1 MAYNR
6 GAMRSPRS
14 CALPALILLHCS
26 SPPPVAPPAPEKC
39 AEPRPVVTLA
49 ASAQVNAGA
58 DGVGVPVQV
67 RLYQLKGQSKL
78 QSALFEDIWRDAPA
92 TLGEDLL
99 ATRELTVFPEQQ
111 QEVLLEQ
118 LPDSRVLS
126 AVAIFRN
133 SPGRDWLV
141 NYDLQPP
148 KSEPPC
154 PPPEPRISIWLDRM
168 KIQDGEGRVD
178 AASGTARGNG
188 AGPSGGA
195 AGVGDK

>member
-1 MAYNR
+1 
-6 GAMRSPRS
+6 
-14 CALPALILLHCS
+14 
-26 SPPPVAPPAPEKC
+26 VAPTAPEKC

-49 ASAQVNAGA
+49 ASAQLNAGV

-78 QSALFEDIWRDAPA
+78 QSAFFEDIWKDAAA

-99 ATRELTVFPEQQ
+99 ATREITVFPGQR
-111 QEVLLEQ
+111 QEVPLEQ
-118 LPDSRVLS
+118 LPESRVLS
-126 AVAIFRN
+126 AVAIFRD

-141 NYDLQPP
+141 NYDLQPA

-168 KIQDGEGRVD
+168 KIQDGEGRVEAVSGAESG
-178 AASGTARGNG
+178 AAGT
-188 AGPSGGA
+188 SGGA

>member
-1 MAYNR
+1 
-6 GAMRSPRS
+6 MRLPRS

-26 SPPPVAPPAPEKC
+26 SPPPVAPTAPEKC
-39 AEPRPVVTLA
+39 ADPRPLVTLV
-49 ASAQVNAGA
+49 ASDQVNAGG
-58 DGVGVPVQV
+58 DGIGVPVQV

-78 QSALFEDIWRDAPA
+78 QNALFEDIWKDAAA

-99 ATRELTVFPEQQ
+99 ATREITVFPGQR
-111 QEVLLEQ
+111 QEVPLEQ

-141 NYDLQPP
+141 NYDLQPA
-148 KSEPPC
+148 KTEAPC

-178 AASGTARGNG
+178 AASGTAESKGT
-188 AGPSGGA
+188 SGGA
-195 AGVGDK
+195 AGVGEK

>member
-1 MAYNR
+1 MA
-6 GAMRSPRS
+6 PTT
-14 CALPALILLHCS
+14 
-26 SPPPVAPPAPEKC
+26 PEKC

-67 RLYQLKGQSKL
+67 RLYQLKGESKL
-78 QSALFEDIWRDAPA
+78 QNALFEDIWKDDAA

-99 ATRELTVFPEQQ
+99 ATREITVFPGQR
-111 QEVLLEQ
+111 QEVPLEQ
-118 LPDSRVLS
+118 LPDARVLS

-141 NYDLQPP
+141 NYDLQPA
-148 KSEPPC
+148 KAEPPC

-168 KIQDGEGRVD
+168 KIQDGEGRVE
-178 AASGTARGNG
+178 AASDTPQGEGAGTA
-188 AGPSGGA
+188 GGA
-195 AGVGDK
+195 AGGGGE